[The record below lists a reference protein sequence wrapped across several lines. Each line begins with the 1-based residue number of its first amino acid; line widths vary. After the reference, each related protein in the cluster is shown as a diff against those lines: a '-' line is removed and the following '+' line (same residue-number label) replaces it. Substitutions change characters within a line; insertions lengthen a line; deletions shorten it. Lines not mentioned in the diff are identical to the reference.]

1 MKTGGGA
8 RTIGAIESAKRMLAM
23 PVRIGVPQDI
33 KGIIDEVE
41 DTPFAAV
48 IGLCKYAAFEE
59 APESLPFGISVPH
72 IPFLKFGKFGKKAV
86 DLIKSFIP

>member
-1 MKTGGGA
+1 
-8 RTIGAIESAKRMLAM
+8 M
-23 PVRIGVPQDI
+23 PVRIGIPTDI

-48 IGLCKYAAFEE
+48 IGLCKYAAQAQEE
-59 APESLPFGISVPH
+59 ESLPFGISIPN
-72 IPFLKFGKFGKKAV
+72 IPFLKFGKFGKKFL